1 MQTKLLPVILL
12 TTSCYA
18 GATDIQRSPVEG
30 TKPCTVEA
38 ISYQADKEILPYIE
52 EFSDDAI
59 AYGVS
64 CLKIKDIILS
74 DNVKAGI
81 AGYCQPGW
89 AVVLSKSVWKNFS
102 AWERR
107 TLVYHELGH
116 CSLNAE
122 HVADDDLMNI
132 MNPTILPAWIAAR
145 HWKDLVRKLFTE
157 TPR

>member
-1 MQTKLLPVILL
+1 MLTKLLPVTLL
-12 TTSCYA
+12 TASCYA
-18 GATDIQRSPVEG
+18 GATSIERTPVVG
-30 TKPCTVEA
+30 SKPCTVEA
-38 ISYQADKEILPYIE
+38 ISKQADKEILPYIE

-59 AYGVS
+59 AYGAS

-74 DNVKAGI
+74 DNVKVGI

-89 AVVLSKSVWKNFS
+89 AVVLSTPVWKSFS

-122 HVADDDLMNI
+122 HVAEDDLMNI
-132 MNPTILPAWIAAR
+132 MNPTVLPEWIASR
-145 HWKDLVRKLFTE
+145 HWKDLVRKLFQE
-157 TPR
+157 TPT